1 MRIGE
6 IAKRTGLNI
15 SNIRFYERKGL
26 LAPKREQDSQYRDY
40 TEEDVLQVK
49 TILLYRKMGIPIET
63 VYLLLHGQADL
74 KEVLF
79 RQQVALQ
86 EEIENLNGSLQ
97 LCQML
102 LQEEHPKLE
111 SAQIET
117 YLNYVQEEEEKD
129 VRFACVSELM
139 EDMSAYTRDVAFRG
153 ESFWHWMY
161 QHQKGSVLFSIF
173 FWGIALICPVM
184 HIVKVASGKATLNI
198 WLLGMY
204 LVIIG
209 IYACGFV
216 RFRKAKRKYI
226 QRARTL
232 GEGEDR

>member
-79 RQQVALQ
+79 RQQLALQ

-111 SAQIET
+111 GAQIET
-117 YLNYVQEEEEKD
+117 YLNYVHEEEEKN
-129 VRFACVSELM
+129 VRFACISELM
-139 EDMSAYTRDVAFRG
+139 EDMSAYTNHSGIGCINIKGGRFYSPFSSG
-153 ESFWHWMY
+153 ELRSY
-161 QHQKGSVLFSIF
+161 VRLCILSKLPVGKQH
-173 FWGIALICPVM
+173 
-184 HIVKVASGKATLNI
+184 
-198 WLLGMY
+198 
-204 LVIIG
+204 
-209 IYACGFV
+209 
-216 RFRKAKRKYI
+216 
-226 QRARTL
+226 
-232 GEGEDR
+232 